1 MLDDIVVYSQSLKVQ
16 VMHLRKNLAVP
27 ILVKLL
33 CLSSLVREFDKV
45 IPSWCLGLSFDI
57 CHHYL
62 QPRQSS
68 FSFDWYD
75 SVDIK
80 GCTLPSLIGFKD
92 CFDVRGKHLSNW
104 IMMMSPNDDSFG
116 RLDEVSL
123 LVWHQMLDVFDKL
136 ASLTITQ
143 LPSGIGA
150 GTWYNLYVGFF
161 FNSSSISYTEVFA

>member
-16 VMHLRKNLAVP
+16 VMHLRKNLPVP

-33 CLSSLVREFDKV
+33 CPSSLVEEFDKV

-75 SVDIK
+75 SVDVK
-80 GCTLPSLIGFKD
+80 GCTLPSLIGLKD
-92 CFDVRGKHLSNW
+92 GFDVKGKNLSNL
-104 IMMMSPNDDSFG
+104 IMMISPNDDSFG
-116 RLDEVSL
+116 CLDEVSL
-123 LVWHQMLDVFDKL
+123 LAWHQMLDVFDKL
-136 ASLTITQ
+136 AFVTITQ
-143 LPSGIGA
+143 LC
-150 GTWYNLYVGFF
+150 F
-161 FNSSSISYTEVFA
+161 